1 MAPRHGLSAR
11 SASPSASAPSAHQ
24 GHGIDN
30 SRKSS
35 SESKTTS
42 GSVESTDG
50 FLIMREFKAFGI
62 ERKEDMLSLFGILVA
77 LMHEIDVQVR
87 DDEKNPLR

>member
-1 MAPRHGLSAR
+1 M
-11 SASPSASAPSAHQ
+11 
-24 GHGIDN
+24 
-30 SRKSS
+30 
-35 SESKTTS
+35 
-42 GSVESTDG
+42 ESTDG